1 MDEVNYITIGN
12 LKLYHLSQYVEY
24 KIKKEEIMF
33 YNSLYDSVL
42 FAGLKGE
49 EEARYFVDELRK
61 GVVDIQVL
69 INKCFGINPEEVYK
83 VLVHK
88 KMIE

>member
-1 MDEVNYITIGN
+1 MDKVNYVTVGN
-12 LKLYHLSQYVEY
+12 LKFYHLSQYVEY
-24 KIKKEEIMF
+24 KIKEREIMF

-42 FAGLKGE
+42 FTGLKGE

-61 GVVDIQVL
+61 GVVDIQAL
-69 INKCFGINPEEVYK
+69 INKCFGMNPEEVYK
-83 VLVHK
+83 VLVQK